1 MRPID
6 VYGFEKKFREN
17 IDPWNYAHSP
27 FERFKRTILLRA
39 CGHYMH
45 GRGLEIGCAIGETTH
60 HLARICLS
68 LVALDGSATALNEAR
83 RRLGANSNVRFVN
96 ATVPEQMP
104 AGPFDLI
111 VISEIAYYLPQHKL
125 TKLGRKAI
133 GALAPHGR
141 VVILHHR
148 RAFDDAAQLPRLAH
162 QRLYRQLNKK
172 LQMVFTVIYPRF
184 DVAAFKKASF
194 QSVGYGDRGRGGARR
209 HRRSGVKPQHR
220 EGSNS

>member
-6 VYGFEKKFREN
+6 VRGFEQKFREN
-17 IDPWNYAHSP
+17 IDPWNYAHSA

-45 GRGLEIGCAIGETTH
+45 GRGLEIGCAIGETTR

-83 RRLGANSNVRFVN
+83 RRLSANSNVHFVS

-104 AGPFDLI
+104 RGPFDLI

-125 TKLGRKAI
+125 STLGRKAI
-133 GALAPHGR
+133 VAL
-141 VVILHHR
+141 V
-148 RAFDDAAQLPRLAH
+148 PRSC
-162 QRLYRQLNKK
+162 R
-172 LQMVFTVIYPRF
+172 
-184 DVAAFKKASF
+184 D
-194 QSVGYGDRGRGGARR
+194 
-209 HRRSGVKPQHR
+209 
-220 EGSNS
+220 

>member
-6 VYGFEKKFREN
+6 VCGFEQKFRAN
-17 IDPWNYAHSP
+17 IDPWNYARSP

-45 GRGLEIGCAIGETTH
+45 GRGLEIGCANGETTR

-83 RRLGANSNVRFVN
+83 KRLGVDGNVRFLK

-104 AGPFDLI
+104 RGAFDLI

-125 TKLGRKAI
+125 TALGRKSI
-133 GALAPHGR
+133 GALAPHGLI
-141 VVILHHR
+141 VILHHR
-148 RAFDDAAQLPRLAH
+148 RAFEDAAQLPRLAH
-162 QRLYRQLNKK
+162 QRLHRQLNKK
-172 LQMVFTVIYPRF
+172 LRMIFAVVYPRF
-184 DVAAFKKASF
+184 DVATFKKIS
-194 QSVGYGDRGRGGARR
+194 S
-209 HRRSGVKPQHR
+209 
-220 EGSNS
+220 